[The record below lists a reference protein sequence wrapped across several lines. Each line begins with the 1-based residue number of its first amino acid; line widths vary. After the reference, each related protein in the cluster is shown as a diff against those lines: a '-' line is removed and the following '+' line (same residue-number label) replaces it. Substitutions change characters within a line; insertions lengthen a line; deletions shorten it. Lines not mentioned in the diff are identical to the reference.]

1 MPSAKLSNDGT
12 AATSLT
18 SANAHCAGSPPDDF
32 EARLAG
38 NRALFPL
45 GVDLL
50 LVAGNELAALPRTT
64 VVARA

>member
-1 MPSAKLSNDGT
+1 LR
-12 AATSLT
+12 
-18 SANAHCAGSPPDDF
+18 AGSLPSDF

-38 NRALFPL
+38 NRALFPR

-50 LVAGNELAALPRTT
+50 LVAGHELAALPRTT